1 MCKWCVNDAKKSC
14 LWVLRLSTP
23 ARTCPNH
30 LLHPLQN
37 YQPVTR
43 WIRWMTELWY
53 RQKCC
58 EMLLYGW
65 ECSEHRRQH
74 CDTPRYGGDSTVRI
88 HDHEVTCCS
97 ACDTVAISIR
107 PWWYQWQCCQV
118 YHKVLYL
125 ILSGKND
132 WTSCSAWQ
140 WCQLKLSELSK
151 KHNNARFSSNA
162 FAGILSPWGVSWHS
176 ASSHKVDIEPVHIFR
191 SFILCYEGVQKPRGQ
206 TEMRTADKLSNDSGW
221 IR

>member
-1 MCKWCVNDAKKSC
+1 MCKWCVNDAKKAC
-14 LWVLRLSTP
+14 LLVLRLSTP

-43 WIRWMTELWY
+43 WIPWMTELWY
-53 RQKCC
+53 RQKCY
-58 EMLLYGW
+58 EMLLHGW
-65 ECSEHRRQH
+65 ACSEHRRQH
-74 CDTPRYGGDSTVRI
+74 CDSPRYGGYSTVRI

-125 ILSGKND
+125 ILSGKMIELPAAHGSDVN
-132 WTSCSAWQ
+132 WNYQRSITTPVSRPMLLQESCHHGAWV
-140 WCQLKLSELSK
+140 
-151 KHNNARFSSNA
+151 
-162 FAGILSPWGVSWHS
+162 GT
-176 ASSHKVDIEPVHIFR
+176 VHHCIK
-191 SFILCYEGVQKPRGQ
+191 SI
-206 TEMRTADKLSNDSGW
+206 T
-221 IR
+221 